1 MSLNISEQERLA
13 KIEKLAENAK
23 ANMTDIMTKAYE
35 QAVRDEDE
43 DVAAE
48 LARKIRNKMLTESDK
63 EVTLDRLNLI
73 VPAGNSFTAWL
84 AFLKDIAEMLTGEWA
99 KYRQALRDLPEQ
111 EGFPLDIEFPK
122 RPDIKLEL
130 EQKNDRN

>member
-13 KIEKLAENAK
+13 KIVKLAENAR

-35 QAVRDEDE
+35 EAVKDEDE
-43 DVAAE
+43 DAAAE

-63 EVTLDRLNLI
+63 EVTLDRLNLT

-111 EGFPLDIEFPK
+111 EGFPFDIKFPE
-122 RPDIKLEL
+122 RPDA
-130 EQKNDRN
+130 EQGTENDGN

>member
-13 KIEKLAENAK
+13 KIVKLAENAR

-35 QAVRDEDE
+35 EAVKDEDE
-43 DVAAE
+43 DAAAE

-63 EVTLDRLNLI
+63 EVTLDRLNLT

-111 EGFPLDIEFPK
+111 EGFPFDIKFPK
-122 RPDIKLEL
+122 RPDA
-130 EQKNDRN
+130 EQGTENDGN

>member
-13 KIEKLAENAK
+13 KIEKLAENAR

-35 QAVRDEDE
+35 QAVKDEDE
-43 DVAAE
+43 DIAAE

-111 EGFPLDIEFPK
+111 EGFPLDIEFQK
-122 RPDIKLEL
+122 RPDTELEL
-130 EQKNDRN
+130 EQENDRN

>member
-1 MSLNISEQERLA
+1 
-13 KIEKLAENAK
+13 
-23 ANMTDIMTKAYE
+23 MTDIMTKAYE